1 MEFYDKHKIKLIS
14 ALESAP
20 LFYINDL
27 LSLRR
32 FIRINTPKISTKIIF
47 ILQTEND
54 QAKCSEYYPH
64 FFRLPFYR
72 PGKVQWLPSSLLQ
85 TAFLQTWQSAVT
97 TILTSSDCL
106 LQPRQGRRWRKWS
119 ARLLQTY
126 LWFEA
131 AGGLSDSVF
140 KNGVRLA
147 RRSAFKSPAETMTN

>member
-72 PGKVQWLPSSLLQ
+72 PGKGAADESG
-85 TAFLQTWQSAVT
+85 
-97 TILTSSDCL
+97 
-106 LQPRQGRRWRKWS
+106 QP
-119 ARLLQTY
+119 RLLQTC

-131 AGGLSDSVF
+131 AGGLSDPVF